1 MLQHQLIL
9 RQHSFLE
16 IRVLLLVL
24 PLEGVQVVHELQP
37 LQVEGRSLLVLL
49 QEDLFFVLVE
59 LVHDYVFL
67 DQAVER
73 LHVFAGQRDLEVRL
87 MPLGFLLQLLAQL
100 VQAHHVLLHEVIVLD
115 RAQEL
120 DALLDV
126 LREDQPVLLEDLL
139 DLWDFEDFL
148 LKGGELGLGLVFVED
163 WLVLLLGG
171 LRLGGLEGV

>member
-1 MLQHQLIL
+1 M
-9 RQHSFLE
+9 
-16 IRVLLLVL
+16 
-24 PLEGVQVVHELQP
+24 
-37 LQVEGRSLLVLL
+37 
-49 QEDLFFVLVE
+49 
-59 LVHDYVFL
+59 
-67 DQAVER
+67 
-73 LHVFAGQRDLEVRL
+73 
-87 MPLGFLLQLLAQL
+87 
-100 VQAHHVLLHEVIVLD
+100 QAHHVLLHEVIVLD

-139 DLWDFEDFL
+139 DLGDFEDFL

>member
-87 MPLGFLLQLLAQL
+87 MPLGFLLQLL
-100 VQAHHVLLHEVIVLD
+100 
-115 RAQEL
+115 
-120 DALLDV
+120 
-126 LREDQPVLLEDLL
+126 P
-139 DLWDFEDFL
+139 
-148 LKGGELGLGLVFVED
+148 
-163 WLVLLLGG
+163 
-171 LRLGGLEGV
+171 